1 MRAFHRKWVETKK
14 ILRKFVSNKSRPICW
29 NSMKLPFSFS
39 LPPRHCFIEWKWK
52 ERERERGGIARLPG
66 SRPSVPPRRA
76 CERTGICH
84 RESGFACVR
93 DRSSRVAYL
102 PATMLHRVACA
113 VTCRVME
120 KKMTASWKSFKDLR
134 CASEHVPFKKK
145 DAQWIR
151 GNWNA
156 VALFCSTL
164 KRSLVSSAVLN
175 DFVFFFPP
183 SLKEI
188 EIFGRDRLNLC
199 EIEGQLV

>member
-1 MRAFHRKWVETKK
+1 MEFHGTCT
-14 ILRKFVSNKSRPICW
+14 SSPSRSP
-29 NSMKLPFSFS
+29 LEFLS
-39 LPPRHCFIEWKWK
+39 LPPRHYFIEWKWRK

-76 CERTGICH
+76 CEGTGICH

-145 DAQWIR
+145 KNAQWIGMGR
-151 GNWNA
+151 NWNA

-175 DFVFFFPP
+175 DFVFFFLSPLP
-183 SLKEI
+183 
-188 EIFGRDRLNLC
+188 
-199 EIEGQLV
+199 